1 MVNWN
6 SPTELLNNYDAFT
19 KFMHALYGLYLW
31 EFVLSIDFD
40 WQFISGKKK
49 FRWPLIFY
57 FTGRYVLLL
66 ALTGIIASLNLR
78 SQVDCQALYTFN
90 QVMGNMAIGIASI
103 NLSLRTMAVWSQKWF
118 IVVPLVA
125 LILGHW
131 SLLMHGVLLK
141 AAWIQGSCAIIYT
154 NNKILAASFIY
165 GMAFDFIVLCLTAW
179 KLAFP
184 SGGRSRL
191 VTLIFG
197 DGLIYFLVAFLSN
210 LLATIFMIV
219 DLNAVMSIIANVP
232 AAIVSTIA
240 ASRIVRRLHNYSS
253 EGAEVFVS
261 TQGSTLAFRS
271 GNAQRSLAVHK
282 KTESVHV
289 QMDTFPA
296 DNRPQQSFMDYDD
309 AAKPQGENF
318 DMESQAV
325 TEEFKSRRPSY

>member
-1 MVNWN
+1 MADWN
-6 SPTELLNNYDAFT
+6 SPTEIATDYVAFT
-19 KFMHALYGLYLW
+19 KFMHVLYGLYIW
-31 EFVLSIDFD
+31 EFALSVDFD

-49 FRWPLIFY
+49 FRWPLVFY
-57 FTGRYVLLL
+57 FAGRYVLLF
-66 ALTGIIASLNLR
+66 ALTGIIVSLNLR

-90 QVMGNMAIGIASI
+90 QVMGNMAIGIGSI

-141 AAWIQGSCAIIYT
+141 AVWAQGGCAIIYT

-165 GMAFDFIVLCLTAW
+165 GMAFDFLVLCLTAW

-191 VTLIFG
+191 ITLIFG

-210 LLATIFMIV
+210 LLATTFMIL

-240 ASRIVRRLHNYSS
+240 ASRIVRRLHNYTS

-271 GNAQRSLAVHK
+271 GNGQRSLAVHK

-289 QMDTFPA
+289 QMDTFPGDA
-296 DNRPQQSFMDYDD
+296 RPQQSFMEYDD
-309 AAKPQGENF
+309 AAKPQGANF
-318 DMESQAV
+318 DVESQAV
-325 TEEFKSRRPSY
+325 TDEFKSRRPSY

>member
-1 MVNWN
+1 
-6 SPTELLNNYDAFT
+6 
-19 KFMHALYGLYLW
+19 
-31 EFVLSIDFD
+31 
-40 WQFISGKKK
+40 
-49 FRWPLIFY
+49 
-57 FTGRYVLLL
+57 
-66 ALTGIIASLNLR
+66 
-78 SQVDCQALYTFN
+78 
-90 QVMGNMAIGIASI
+90 
-103 NLSLRTMAVWSQKWF
+103 
-118 IVVPLVA
+118 
-125 LILGHW
+125 
-131 SLLMHGVLLK
+131 
-141 AAWIQGSCAIIYT
+141 
-154 NNKILAASFIY
+154 
-165 GMAFDFIVLCLTAW
+165 
-179 KLAFP
+179 
-184 SGGRSRL
+184 
-191 VTLIFG
+191 
-197 DGLIYFLVAFLSN
+197 
-210 LLATIFMIV
+210 MIV

-296 DNRPQQSFMDYDD
+296 DNRPQQSFLDYDD